1 MVDEMQDTNSVQ
13 LELIDLVAGL
23 DLVMVGDAQQSIYGF
38 RHADV
43 ELFEERGRRLE
54 RIGARASLQTNFRSR
69 AEILR
74 ALNGAFAEALGES
87 FRPLAPGRQD
97 EPAAEPVVEL
107 IIADR
112 DGQGPEPDPRVE
124 QLAAPWRVAE
134 ARALAARVREL
145 IDSGQARAGEVV
157 LLLRATTDMHVY
169 EQALEAAG
177 VPTYVIGGRGYWS
190 HPQVIELVAYL
201 RALANPGDAEAL
213 HIVHLSPLCGL
224 SLDGLVLTGAGAAEE
239 LSLDDRMLLRDFKP
253 WFEGERRAA
262 TWLGAEE
269 LLDRALQRNGY
280 ELRLAGLPD
289 ARRRLANVRKLM
301 RLARQWQEQHG
312 SDLRGFVD
320 HLRSRARRRRR
331 RPGKARRRWRA
342 RRWTPCA

>member
-1 MVDEMQDTNSVQ
+1 MLDAIDLLASAPAILESGRPWPGELERLKLGNAAGALRSQACEDYRLTLEEVLVMAAETYSVTTRGALDALLARVRRALHRAQTARARRWTSPTSSCSRAALLQTHEVGSRYRERFARVMVDEMQDTNNVQ

-107 IIADR
+107 IVADR
-112 DGQGPEPDPRVE
+112 DGQAPEPDPRVE

-145 IDSGQARAGEVV
+145 DRRRAGACRRG
-157 LLLRATTDMHVY
+157 RACCCARPPTCTSMSRRSRRP
-169 EQALEAAG
+169 G

-201 RALANPGDAEAL
+201 RALANP
-213 HIVHLSPLCGL
+213 
-224 SLDGLVLTGAGAAEE
+224 AG
-239 LSLDDRMLLRDFKP
+239 R
-253 WFEGERRAA
+253 
-262 TWLGAEE
+262 
-269 LLDRALQRNGY
+269 
-280 ELRLAGLPD
+280 
-289 ARRRLANVRKLM
+289 
-301 RLARQWQEQHG
+301 
-312 SDLRGFVD
+312 
-320 HLRSRARRRRR
+320 
-331 RPGKARRRWRA
+331 
-342 RRWTPCA
+342 